1 MIELKEVRTEEE
13 IQRTAAL
20 AKEIWQQH
28 FTPII
33 GADQVAY
40 MLDKFQSAKAMKR
53 QIEQEG
59 YTYLMAVE
67 DGIPVGYTGFKR
79 EQERMFL
86 SKLYVKK
93 EYRKKGISR
102 LMFEEIRKRSE
113 GLKSIYL
120 TVNKYNDQ
128 TIAIYHHM
136 GFVQIDDVVTD
147 IGSGFV
153 MDDYILEFAL
163 RNN

>member
-1 MIELKEVRTEEE
+1 MIELKEVQTEDE
-13 IQRTAAL
+13 IQRTAML

-93 EYRKKGISR
+93 EYRNKGISR
-102 LMFEEIRKRSE
+102 LIFEEIRKRSE

-147 IGSGFV
+147 IGGGFV

-163 RNN
+163 RNK

>member
-1 MIELKEVRTEEE
+1 
-13 IQRTAAL
+13 
-20 AKEIWQQH
+20 
-28 FTPII
+28 
-33 GADQVAY
+33 

-93 EYRKKGISR
+93 EYRNKGISR

-120 TVNKYNDQ
+120 TVNKYNDR

-147 IGSGFV
+147 IGGGFV

-163 RNN
+163 RNK

>member
-1 MIELKEVRTEEE
+1 MIELKEVQTEDE
-13 IQRTAAL
+13 IQRAAML

-93 EYRKKGISR
+93 EYRNKGISR

-120 TVNKYNDQ
+120 TVNKYNDR

-147 IGSGFV
+147 IGGGFV

-163 RNN
+163 RNK